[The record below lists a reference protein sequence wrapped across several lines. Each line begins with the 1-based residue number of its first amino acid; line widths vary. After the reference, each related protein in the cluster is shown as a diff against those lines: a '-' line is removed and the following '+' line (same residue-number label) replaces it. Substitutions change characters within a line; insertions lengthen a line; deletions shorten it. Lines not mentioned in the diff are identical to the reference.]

1 MCSLLSRAVASPCA
15 PVCHVTYAKDG
26 AFKKTFLTKKSSN
39 FPASFLG
46 ALKCRVCFYAVFE
59 HVHQFWLFNKN
70 YFQSFVFAMYTLF
83 HMLL

>member
-15 PVCHVTYAKDG
+15 LVRHVTYAKDG
-26 AFKKTFLTKKSSN
+26 AFTKTFLTKKSSN